1 MAIQQ
6 EFKNISKQLK
16 TCGVTNKKIP
26 NKKIPNKTHVL
37 FPCCRTTFGNLKVQ
51 IWRKKMQTKNVT

>member
-16 TCGVTNKKIP
+16 TCGVT